1 MTLGDMIA
9 DWQDEATL
17 LDAVIGLD
25 DLPLLARLQ
34 KAADEEGCDLA
45 DFVRH
50 GVGRFVAEADDEA
63 WLTLIGRINKSE
75 DPAKTGLKVMIEF
88 GLAEPNAAS

>member
-17 LDAVIGLD
+17 INALIDLD

-34 KAADEEGCDLA
+34 QAADQDGCDLA

-50 GVGRFVAEADDEA
+50 GVGRFVAEANDEA
-63 WLTLIGRINKSE
+63 WLTLIGRINKAE
-75 DPAKTGLKVMIEF
+75 DPAKTGLKLMIEF
-88 GLAEPNAAS
+88 GLADRNPA